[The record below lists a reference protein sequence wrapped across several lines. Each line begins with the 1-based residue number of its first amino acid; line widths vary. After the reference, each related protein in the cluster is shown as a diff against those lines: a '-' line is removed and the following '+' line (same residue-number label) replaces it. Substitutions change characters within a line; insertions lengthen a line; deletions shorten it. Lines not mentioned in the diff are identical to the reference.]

1 MNRNSRMKYLSLIL
15 LVLVFSGCGY
25 HLAGTGSSLPEHI
38 KVVGVPIFQNN
49 TQGYQVEQK
58 ITAAISTL
66 LIQRGKYKVIPEEQ
80 GADAVLEGTITSVS
94 LVPTTFSSNGQ
105 ANQYNVIITAK
116 VTFTDELDKKIL
128 YTNPGYTFRGQY
140 AIDQSQLAFFDRQSS
155 AVDDIAKDFA
165 ESVVSAIL
173 EGF

>member
-1 MNRNSRMKYLSLIL
+1 MKYLVPLIL
-15 LVLVFSGCGY
+15 FVFLLPGCGY
-25 HLAGTGSSLPEHI
+25 HLAGTGSSLPQHI

-58 ITAAISTL
+58 ITSAINTL

-80 GADAVLEGTITSVS
+80 GADAVLNGTITSVS
-94 LVPTTFSSNGQ
+94 LVPVTFNANGQ
-105 ANQYNVIITAK
+105 ANEYNVIISAK
-116 VTFTDELDKKIL
+116 VTFTDEIDKKIL
-128 YTNPGYTFRGQY
+128 FTNPGFTFRGQY
-140 AIDQSQLAFFDRQSS
+140 AIDQSQLAFFDRQSQ
-155 AVDDIAKDFA
+155 AVDEIAKDFA